1 MRKGFVVYF
10 DNINQFE
17 LLNYEQRGI
26 LFSAM
31 CYFARDGVEPEFTDP
46 VLTMAFSF
54 LRGQML
60 RDTEKYEETCRK
72 NAENGKKG
80 GRPKKSESDA
90 EKPKKTDRFY
100 DKPKKANVN
109 VDVDVEKN
117 NDVDSGCCCKPAI
130 AHTHTRTNN
139 NNNSKKTVE
148 LSADDLTV
156 DWVQALARSK
166 GFIWTDTECRRFI
179 DFNRHQG
186 RTDDWDY
193 AVNQW
198 ERNRPRFEKKS
209 SYGGKKKK
217 ELTQAEIDEL
227 NDYLSLSNCFD
238 DETEEEVEGKKEAV

>member
-31 CYFARDGVEPEFTDP
+31 CYFARDGVEPEFIDP

-54 LRGQML
+54 LRDQMM

-80 GRPKKSESDA
+80 GRPKKSESDT
-90 EKPKKTDRFY
+90 EKPKKTDRFFEE
-100 DKPKKANVN
+100 PKKANINVN
-109 VDVDVEKN
+109 VNTNGDTSVCET
-117 NDVDSGCCCKPAI
+117 AI
-130 AHTHTRTNN
+130 AHTHSHTHTQ
-139 NNNSKKTVE
+139 KT

-156 DWVQALARSK
+156 DVVRQMAQRQCLSW
-166 GFIWTDTECRRFI
+166 DDEECRRFI
-179 DFNRHQG
+179 DYNRNAG
-186 RTDDWDY
+186 RVSGWDY
-193 AVNQW
+193 AVKQW
-198 ERNRPRFEKKS
+198 ERNRPRFEKKT
-209 SYGGKKKK
+209 SYYGKKKK